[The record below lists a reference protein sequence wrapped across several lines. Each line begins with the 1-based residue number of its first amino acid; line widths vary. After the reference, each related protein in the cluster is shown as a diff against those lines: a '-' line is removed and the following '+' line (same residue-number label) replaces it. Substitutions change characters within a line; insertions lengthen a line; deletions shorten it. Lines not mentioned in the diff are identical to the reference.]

1 MFYLT
6 STRGQECVV
15 VISFFSML
23 RFVQLI
29 RIIVGLVLAYNSL
42 QKIMSFR
49 GTSQK
54 VVGAQKRLEQL
65 KEENE
70 RLKNDLE
77 YKKSERFIEEEIRNK
92 LGLAREGEEVFA
104 VPKDVD
110 RESLIVNED
119 EGKPNWQKWRQL
131 LFGT

>member
-1 MFYLT
+1 VKKNL
-6 STRGQECVV
+6 
-15 VISFFSML
+15 L
-23 RFVQLI
+23 LI
-29 RIIVGLVLAYNSL
+29 FAIIVGLVLAYNSL

-70 RLKNDLE
+70 RLKSDLE
-77 YKKSERFIEEEIRNK
+77 YKRSERFIEEEIRNK

-110 RESLIVNED
+110 RESLIVNEG
-119 EGKPNWQKWRQL
+119 EEKPNWQKWRQL